1 MAFQWQD
8 GREMAM
14 LDGQEMRDLIKWSKT
29 QDKTQDALTG
39 TRAVRVYTLD
49 GIKDGEADFSGDG
62 PVPVYTLDGTVR
74 IRVPRPVASR
84 KTLDG
89 DCIYTC

>member
-14 LDGQEMRDLIKWSKT
+14 QDLNGKH
-29 QDKTQDALTG
+29 
-39 TRAVRVYTLD
+39 AVRVYTLD
-49 GIKDGEADFSGDG
+49 GIKDGLADFDGDG

-89 DCIYTC
+89 DCVYTC